1 MNVVDTVG
9 CGDSFV
15 AAIAYGFIHNIPL
28 VNTLALANAV
38 GAATAMGCGAG
49 RNVAKLD
56 QAIELMKA
64 SNLNEDDE
72 FWKLVL
78 GEKLDSC
85 EISVLSEMVING
97 KSAQENRV
105 PLRKVVSEL
114 LSELEPARL
123 KSSVTF

>member
-28 VNTLALANAV
+28 VHTLALANAV

-64 SNLNEDDE
+64 SNLNEDDK
-72 FWKLVL
+72 FWNLVL
-78 GEKLDSC
+78 NEKLGSC
-85 EISVLSEMVING
+85 EINILSKMVING
-97 KSAQENRV
+97 KSAQVNRV

-114 LSELEPARL
+114 LSVLEPAWL